1 MESSNYSL
9 ADIVAAVKG
18 GNGGGSGMGGMEG
31 LVWVV
36 VLLALLGGGFGGIG
50 GGGASA
56 AARAAT
62 AEDVAAQTFT
72 TKMDGLTNGLSDL
85 GYTLA
90 GQFAGVNSALCQ
102 GFAGVNAAIAGG
114 FANQA
119 LALNQGFNGVER
131 GLVDVNN
138 NVTQQMTAL
147 SHQLSDCCCKIET
160 MQLQSQLA
168 AANAKVAEQ
177 AAQLSN
183 DRQTQSI
190 LNSLGRYVT
199 NPPCDPCCQPAPA
212 PVCGCAGFRA

>member
-18 GNGGGSGMGGMEG
+18 NGGSGSGLSGMEG

-36 VLLALLGGGFGGIG
+36 VLLALLGGGGIG
-50 GGGASA
+50 GLGGGS
-56 AARAAT
+56 RGAT
-62 AEDVAAQTFT
+62 SQDLELQTVVG
-72 TKMDGLTNGLSDL
+72 KLDGITNGMSDL

-102 GFAGVNAAIAGG
+102 GFAGVNSAIAQG

-138 NVTQQMTAL
+138 SLTQQMTAL
-147 SHQLSDCCCKIET
+147 SHQVSDCCCKLET
-160 MQLQSQLA
+160 MQLQSQLD
-168 AANAKVAEQ
+168 AANARNAEL
-177 AAQLSN
+177 AAQISN
-183 DRQTQSI
+183 DRQTVNI

-199 NPPCDPCCQPAPA
+199 NPPCDPCCQPK
-212 PVCGCAGFRA
+212 CGCSGFQA

>member
-1 MESSNYSL
+1 MEGSNYSL

-18 GNGGGSGMGGMEG
+18 NDGGGAGLNGMEG

-36 VLLALLGGGFGGIG
+36 VLLALLGGGGIG
-50 GGGASA
+50 GLGGGGG
-56 AARAAT
+56 RAAT
-62 AEDVAAQTFT
+62 SQDLELQTVT
-72 TKMDGLTNGLSDL
+72 GKLDGITNGISDL

-102 GFAGVNAAIAGG
+102 GFAGVNSSIAQG

-119 LALNQGFNGVER
+119 LAMNQGFNGVER

-138 NVTQQMTAL
+138 NLTQQMTAL
-147 SHQLSDCCCKIET
+147 SHQVSDCCCKMET
-160 MQLQSQLA
+160 MQLQAQLD
-168 AANAKVAEQ
+168 AANARVAELSTQ
-177 AAQLSN
+177 ASN
-183 DRQTQSI
+183 DRQTVNI